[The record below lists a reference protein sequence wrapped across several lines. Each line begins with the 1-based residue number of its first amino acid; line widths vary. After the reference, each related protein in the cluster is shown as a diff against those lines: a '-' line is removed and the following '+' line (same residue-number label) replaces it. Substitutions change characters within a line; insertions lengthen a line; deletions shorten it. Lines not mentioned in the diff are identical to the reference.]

1 MSWLDKVKGF
11 VTGSPSSQQS
21 GPVEI
26 PGLFD
31 KATGAGYV
39 NKAIGMTGQP
49 FKGQGLFDQ
58 FLQRQAGQS
67 PYSANLQRLVNNPTA
82 SPYGNLSNLINN
94 PTASPYSG
102 ALQNAILN
110 PTFGAS
116 NPAEQA
122 LIDKLYSGR
131 QGQFNALG
139 IGDSGS
145 AQNSIAS
152 AAAPALLDFRQQQI
166 GNLMGG
172 QQQFEGERRGT
183 IADML
188 SGQQQFEGERRGTI
202 ADLLSAEGG
211 YNEQSNALVQNAFG
225 GLKAELAAKGIDI
238 EALLKAASYG
248 LPQVST
254 ASSGSGPQK
263 GFLDYFNDTFG
274 SGGAFGSGGGGGPLV
289 KGLAGA

>member
-139 IGDSGS
+139 IGDSGA

-183 IADML
+183 IAD
-188 SGQQQFEGERRGTI
+188 
-202 ADLLSAEGG
+202 LLSAEGG
-211 YNEQSNALVQNAFG
+211 YNDQSNALVQNALA
-225 GLKAELAAKGIDI
+225 GLKTELAAKGIDI